1 MKTRRSAVA
10 VLALALGAA
19 VFASSEAS
27 ARDPD
32 KEIPV
37 RPEVVVHDPG
47 PPNYPSYDPRYRVSP
62 VESQGTGAG
71 SSDDTGVEV
80 VRAGA
85 SALGGAGV
93 ACGVMWLYRRR
104 GRLAN

>member
-1 MKTRRSAVA
+1 MNATRSVLA
-10 VLALALGAA
+10 VLALALGTA

-37 RPEVVVHDPG
+37 RLEVVTHDPG
-47 PPNYPSYDPRYRVSP
+47 SPSSPAFDPRYEVSP
-62 VESQGTGAG
+62 VGSSG
-71 SSDDTGVEV
+71 SSDDTRVEV
-80 VRAGA
+80 VQAGA

-104 GRLAN
+104 GRLAS